1 MSARRLVTAAALAA
15 ALVPAVRVA
24 HRRQLRWGTTPGE
37 ELLPLPGD
45 ALLPGADLVATRA
58 ITIDAPPSAVWPWL
72 AQIGQHRGGFYSYD
86 LLENVA
92 GLGIRSATRI
102 VPEWQAHVGDTV
114 HLAEEVALDVVVAD
128 EGRALVLLGDAPV
141 DDAGP
146 VPYAFSW
153 AFVLEP
159 RGPGGSATRLLVRE
173 RYAYRAR
180 WAPRM
185 VLPMSWLS
193 FLMTERMMRGLRQR
207 AERAEAD

>member
-1 MSARRLVTAAALAA
+1 MRVRRLVLATALAA

-24 HRRQLRWGTTPGE
+24 HRRQLAWGTVPGE
-37 ELLPLPGD
+37 ELVPLPGD
-45 ALLPGADLVATRA
+45 GLLAADLVATRA

-86 LLENVA
+86 VLENVA

-114 HLAEEVALDVVVAD
+114 NLAEQVALDVVVAD

-141 DDAGP
+141 DDDGP

-159 RGPGGSATRLLVRE
+159 RGPEGRSTRLLVRE
-173 RYAYRAR
+173 RYAYRAA

-185 VLPMSWLS
+185 VVPLSWLS

-207 AERAEAD
+207 AEGAAAD